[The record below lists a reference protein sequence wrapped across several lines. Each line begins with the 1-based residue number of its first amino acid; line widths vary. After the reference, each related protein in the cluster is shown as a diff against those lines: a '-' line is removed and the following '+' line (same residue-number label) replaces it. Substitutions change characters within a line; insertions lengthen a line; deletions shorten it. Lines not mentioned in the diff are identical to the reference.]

1 MMIIGC
7 DFHPSWQQVAW
18 VDTETGEMGEQRL
31 KHADGEAERFYRQ
44 LPTPALIGIEATGN
58 SHWFIDLVTAMGH
71 EVRIGDAAAIRAKQV
86 RKQKTDRR
94 DAIHLLDLLLKHDF
108 PKIWAP
114 SPAQRDQRQLLIHR
128 WGLVRLRAQA
138 KNELQHLALNQGVQ
152 KKSKLWSVAGQ
163 KVLRELPL
171 PYWAG
176 QRRQNLLRLL
186 TIFNEQIAVLD
197 QAAEKAAQESEM
209 ARLLLSQPGV
219 GPITSL
225 AFVLTMGDVS
235 RFHGG
240 KKVASYLGLI
250 PREDSSGEHQ
260 RLGAITKQGNRF
272 MRMLLVEAAQSVIR
286 CDPGFGKHYAHL
298 CHKKA
303 KGVAKVAAARKLA
316 IRLYWMLRTK
326 TAYPEIVPME
336 SSSRVPLVGKGKG

>member
-7 DFHPSWQQVAW
+7 DFHPSWQQIAW

-31 KHADGEAERFYRQ
+31 KNADGEAERFYRQ

-58 SHWFIDLVTAMGH
+58 SHWFIDLVTALGH
-71 EVRIGDAAAIRAKQV
+71 EIRIGDAAKIRAGQV

-94 DAIHLLDLLLKHDF
+94 DALHLLNLLLKDEF

-152 KKSKLWSVAGQ
+152 KKAKLWTVAGQ

-186 TIFNEQIAVLD
+186 TIFNEQIELLD

-225 AFVLTMGDVS
+225 AFVLTIGDVS
-235 RFHGG
+235 RFPGG

-250 PREDSSGEHQ
+250 PREDSSGQHQ

-286 CDPGFGKHYAHL
+286 CDPGFRKHYAHL

-316 IRLYWMLRTK
+316 LRLYWMLRTK
-326 TAYPEIVPME
+326 TAYPEIVHME
-336 SSSRVPLVGKGKG
+336 SSSRVPLVGES